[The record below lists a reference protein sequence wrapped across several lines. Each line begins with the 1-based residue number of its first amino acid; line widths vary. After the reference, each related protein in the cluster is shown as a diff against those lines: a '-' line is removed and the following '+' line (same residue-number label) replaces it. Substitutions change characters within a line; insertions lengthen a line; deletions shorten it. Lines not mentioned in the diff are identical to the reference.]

1 MADQGA
7 RPTAAT
13 VFAILHF
20 VFGGLGLFGILGI
33 GAIFSRSA
41 IYGILSLIS
50 LGVSG
55 LLVFAG
61 VTLITNKKNA
71 LDMNQYYVFAS
82 LGVTA
87 ITAVYLIIAFGI
99 VGLIG
104 AIFSVLTGLIYPLLV
119 LFLVVKSQPAI
130 EFYGSQ
136 N

>member
-20 VFGGLGLFGILGI
+20 VFGGIGLFGILGI
-33 GAIFSRSA
+33 GAIFSKSA
-41 IYGILSLIS
+41 IHGILYLIG
-50 LGVSG
+50 LGVSA
-55 LLVFAG
+55 LLVYAG

-71 LDMNQYYVFAS
+71 IDMNKYYVFGS

-104 AIFSVLTGLIYPLLV
+104 AIFSVLIGLIYPLLV
-119 LFLVVKSQPAI
+119 LFLVVKSQATI

-136 N
+136 S